1 MSITKTSSERVAA
14 CAVDPQSPL
23 AASQSGNT
31 GLAVA
36 TPVWTRGD
44 TIRTSIAVLIIV
56 ALLVTSNIIGNLPEF
71 GTNASTSLL
80 IGTALGIAFER
91 GRFCFFC
98 IFRDGLQ
105 RRFNSGLLA
114 IFTAIAVGSIG
125 YTVLYG
131 LFLPA
136 PGNGA
141 LPSVAH
147 IGPVSWAL
155 VLGATAFGIGMPLA
169 GACISGQFYRLSQG
183 YLRAIPG
190 LIGVIIGFILSFN
203 SWNFLYENSIK
214 DAPKLWLPD
223 AIGYSGSL
231 VLTLV
236 VLGALSF
243 WAIKSANQKELFKPS
258 NSTYE
263 WPTVRHNLIKR
274 RWSPF
279 ATGAIIGIVGVAAYL
294 RIEPLGTTRQLN
306 TIAQDISNRL
316 DLSPKMI
323 GLDGLSGCVGAAVET
338 ITNNGWLVIG
348 LLVAA
353 VAASVSGNRFKPQ
366 WPTLKG
372 TASSLIG
379 GALLGWGSFT
389 SLGCTIGNLL
399 SGTQA
404 FAVSGW
410 VFFLFAFLG
419 TWLGLK
425 LKLDK
430 WGNG

>member
-1 MSITKTSSERVAA
+1 MSKAA
-14 CAVDPQSPL
+14 ASCAVDPAVSKSAGQPKELGL
-23 AASQSGNT
+23 AA
-31 GLAVA
+31 VA
-36 TPVWTRGD
+36 PVWTRGD
-44 TIRTSIAVLIIV
+44 TIRTAVAALIIV
-56 ALLVTSNIIGNLPEF
+56 ALLVTANIIGNIPEF

-105 RRFNSGLLA
+105 RRYNSGLLA
-114 IFTAIAVGSIG
+114 IFTAIAVGAIG
-125 YTVLYG
+125 YTVLFG
-131 LFLPA
+131 LFLPV
-136 PGNGA
+136 PGEGA
-141 LPSVAH
+141 IPSAAH

-190 LIGVIIGFILSFN
+190 LIGVIIGFIVSFN

-223 AIGYSGSL
+223 ALGYAGSL
-231 VLTLV
+231 TLTLV
-236 VLGALSF
+236 VLAALGY
-243 WAIKSANQKELFKPS
+243 WAIKTSNHKELFKP
-258 NSTYE
+258 NNGTYE
-263 WPTVRHNLIKR
+263 WADVRHNIIKR
-274 RWSPF
+274 RWSPI
-279 ATGAIIGIVGVAAYL
+279 ATGSIIGVVGVFAYL
-294 RIEPLGTTRQLN
+294 RMEPLGTTRQLN
-306 TIAQDISNRL
+306 SIAQSVSAKFEL
-316 DLSPKMI
+316 APELK
-323 GLDGLSGCVGAAVET
+323 GLEGLSGCIGAAVET

-348 LLVAA
+348 LFIAA
-353 VAASVSGNRFKPQ
+353 LAASISGNRFKPE

-372 TASSLIG
+372 TASSLVG
-379 GALLGWGSFT
+379 GTLLGWGSFT
-389 SLGCTIGNLL
+389 SLGCTIGNLV

-430 WGNG
+430 IANG